1 MAPPC
6 LSRTCQLRI
15 RLFVAATLVIAVGL
29 ALRAYGYAFG
39 LPFMV
44 VKYGGSVLWGTM
56 VYLLLATLL
65 VDRRKSIIASLAA
78 VAAIAVELL
87 RLYHTPWLDDFR
99 MTTPGTLLLGRVF
112 SVFNIIAYLAG
123 IAAAWQIDARCR
135 RPL

>member
-1 MAPPC
+1 
-6 LSRTCQLRI
+6 
-15 RLFVAATLVIAVGL
+15 
-29 ALRAYGYAFG
+29 
-39 LPFMV
+39 MV